1 MTEKETINCWII
13 SSGLI
18 GCENQCIGLAEE
30 LNFNYEIKKINPGKI
45 LSITAP
51 YGKPRKVKNFFKPW
65 PKYIIGA
72 GRKTIPY
79 MKYLK
84 SKLRDDVFTIFL
96 QNPKIKTSNFDF
108 VWAPLHDEIKGANTF
123 STLLSPGRVSQDL
136 LTKELNKWSNKF
148 SVLPEPFLTI
158 LIGGKTKA
166 FSFNKKECFSILE
179 TISRSIKEGWTPLI
193 STSRRTPQFL
203 KEEIKNIVKNSPH
216 YFYDNYG
223 DNPYYAF
230 LGVSNIAIVTP
241 DSVNMISE
249 AITANQSTYIFDLE
263 CRSKRIN
270 KFLTQLEKGNFVK
283 KINGKI
289 NEFHFE
295 KSNATKEIADHL
307 AKLI

>member
-1 MTEKETINCWII
+1 MTEKKSINCWII

-18 GCENQCIGLAEE
+18 GCENQCVGLAEE

-51 YGKPRKVKNFFKPW
+51 YGTPRKVKNFVEPW
-65 PKYIIGA
+65 PKFVIGA

-84 SKLRDDVFTIFL
+84 SKLKGDIFTIFL
-96 QNPKIKTSNFDF
+96 QDPKIKTNNFDF
-108 VWAPLHDEIKGANTF
+108 VWAPHHDEIKGENTY
-123 STLLSPGRVSQDL
+123 STLLSPGRISQDL
-136 LTKELNKWSNKF
+136 LAKEVRKWSDKF
-148 SVLPEPFLTI
+148 SDLPEPFLTI

-166 FSFNKKECFSILE
+166 FNFNKQECFYILE
-179 TISRSIKEGWTPLI
+179 TISKSIKDGWTPLI

-203 KEEIKNIVKNSPH
+203 KKEIKKIVTNSPH
-216 YFYDNYG
+216 YFFDNNG

-230 LGVSNIAIVTP
+230 LGNSNVALVTP
-241 DSVNMISE
+241 DSVNMVSE
-249 AITANQSTYIFDLE
+249 TITANLSTYIFDLQ

-270 KFLTQLEKGNFVK
+270 KFLTKLEEDNFIK

>member
-1 MTEKETINCWII
+1 MTEKKSINCWII

-51 YGKPRKVKNFFKPW
+51 FGKPRKVRNFIEPW
-65 PKYIIGA
+65 PKFIIGA
-72 GRKTIPY
+72 GRKTVPY

-84 SKLRDDVFTIFL
+84 SKLKDEIFTIFL
-96 QNPKIKTSNFDF
+96 QDPKIKTSNFDF
-108 VWAPLHDEIKGANTF
+108 VWAPFHDEIKGVNTF
-123 STLLSPGRVSQDL
+123 STLLSPGRISQDL
-136 LTKELNKWSNKF
+136 IVKELTRWSDKF
-148 SVLPEPFLTI
+148 SNLPEPFLTI

-166 FSFNKKECFSILE
+166 FKFNKEECFYILE
-179 TISRSIKEGWTPLI
+179 TISRFIQDGWTPLI
-193 STSRRTPQFL
+193 STSRRTPHFL
-203 KEEIKNIVKNSPH
+203 KKEIKNIVRNKPH
-216 YFYDNYG
+216 YFYDSNG
-223 DNPYYAF
+223 ENPYYAF
-230 LGVSNIAIVTP
+230 LGISNIALVTP

-249 AITANQSTYIFDLE
+249 TITANLSTYIFDLK

-270 KFLTQLEKGNFVK
+270 KFLGKLEEENFIK

-289 NEFHFE
+289 NKFHFE

>member
-1 MTEKETINCWII
+1 MTEKKSINCWIV

-30 LNFNYEIKKINPGKI
+30 LNLNYEIKKINPGKI

-51 YGKPRKVKNFFKPW
+51 YGKPIKVRDFIEPW
-65 PKYIIGA
+65 PKFIIGA
-72 GRKTIPY
+72 GRKTVPY

-84 SKLRDDVFTIFL
+84 SKLKEDIFTIFL
-96 QNPKIKTSNFDF
+96 QDPKIKTSNFDF

-136 LTKELNKWSNKF
+136 ITKELTKWNDIF
-148 SVLPEPFLTI
+148 SSLPEPFLTI

-166 FSFNKKECFSILE
+166 FSFNRKECFYILE
-179 TISRSIKEGWTPLI
+179 TISRSIKDGWTPLI
-193 STSRRTPQFL
+193 STSRRTPKFL
-203 KEEIKNIVKNSPH
+203 KKEIKNIISNVPH
-216 YFYDNYG
+216 YFYDNNG

-230 LGVSNIAIVTP
+230 LGISDVALVTP

-249 AITANQSTYIFDLE
+249 TITANLSTYIFELE
-263 CRSKRIN
+263 CKSQRIN
-270 KFLTQLEKGNFVK
+270 KFLTNLEKENFVK

-289 NEFHFE
+289 IKFHFK
-295 KSNATKEIADHL
+295 KSNATKEIADYIS
-307 AKLI
+307 KLI

>member
-1 MTEKETINCWII
+1 MIEKRSIDCWII

-30 LNFNYEIKKINPGKI
+30 MSFNYRIKKINPGKI
-45 LSITAP
+45 LSFTAP
-51 YGKPRKVKNFFKPW
+51 YGTPREVKNFTEPW

-72 GRKTIPY
+72 GRKTVPY

-84 SKLRDDVFTIFL
+84 SKLKDDIFTIFL
-96 QNPKIKTSNFDF
+96 QDPKIKTNNFDF
-108 VWAPLHDEIKGANTF
+108 VWAPLHDEVKGSNTF
-123 STLLSPGRVSQDL
+123 STLLSPGRVSKDL
-136 LTKELNKWSNKF
+136 ITKETTKWSDKF
-148 SVLPEPFLTI
+148 SILPEPFLTI

-166 FSFNKKECFSILE
+166 FSFNKKECFSILKI
-179 TISRSIKEGWTPLI
+179 ISGSIRDGWTPLI

-203 KEEIKNIVKNSPH
+203 KKEIRNIVKNVPH
-216 YFYDNYG
+216 YFYDNNG

-230 LGVSNIAIVTP
+230 LGASRIALVTP

-249 AITANQSTYIFDLE
+249 AITANLSTYIFDLE

-270 KFLTQLEKGNFVK
+270 KFISQLEKENLVK

>member
-30 LNFNYEIKKINPGKI
+30 LSFNYEIKKINPGKI

-51 YGKPRKVKNFFKPW
+51 YGKPRNVKNLIKPW
-65 PKYIIGA
+65 PKFIIGA
-72 GRKTIPY
+72 GRKTVPY

-84 SKLRDDVFTIFL
+84 SKLRDNVFTIFL
-96 QNPKIKTSNFDF
+96 QDPKIKTNNFDF
-108 VWAPLHDEIKGANTF
+108 VWAPLHDEIKGDNTF
-123 STLLSPGRVSQDL
+123 STLLSPGRVSQNL
-136 LTKELNKWSNKF
+136 ITKELAKWSDKF

-158 LIGGKTKA
+158 LIGGQTKA
-166 FSFNKKECFSILE
+166 FSFNKEECLHILE

-203 KEEIKNIVKNSPH
+203 KEEIKNIVYNNPH
-216 YFYDNYG
+216 YFYDNNG
-223 DNPYYAF
+223 ENPYYAL
-230 LGVSNIAIVTP
+230 LGASNVALVTP
-241 DSVNMISE
+241 DSVNMVSE
-249 AITANQSTYIFDLE
+249 AITANLSTYIFDLE
-263 CRSKRIN
+263 CKSRRIN
-270 KFLTQLEKGNFVK
+270 KFLSKLKEENFIK

-289 NEFHFE
+289 DEFDFE
-295 KSNATKEIADHL
+295 KSNATKEIANHL

>member
-1 MTEKETINCWII
+1 MTEKKSINCWII

-18 GCENQCIGLAEE
+18 GSENQCIGLAEE

-45 LSITAP
+45 LSLTAP
-51 YGKPRKVKNFFKPW
+51 YGKPRKVSNFIEPW
-65 PKYIIGA
+65 PKFIIGA

-84 SKLRDDVFTIFL
+84 SKLRDDIFTIFL

-123 STLLSPGRVSQDL
+123 STLLSPGRISHDL
-136 LTKELNKWSNKF
+136 ITRELTRWNDNF
-148 SVLPEPFLTI
+148 SFLPKPFLTI

-166 FSFNKKECFSILE
+166 FSFKKEECLYILK
-179 TISRSIKEGWTPLI
+179 TISKSIEDGWTPLI

-203 KEEIKNIVKNSPH
+203 KKEIKDIVKNIPH
-216 YFYDNYG
+216 YYYDNIG

-230 LGVSNIAIVTP
+230 LGASNVALVTP

-249 AITANQSTYIFDLE
+249 TITANLSTYIFDLK

-270 KFLTQLEKGNFVK
+270 KFLRKLEEENFVK

-289 NEFHFE
+289 NEFHFKE
-295 KSNATKEIADHL
+295 NNATKEIADHL
-307 AKLI
+307 VKLI

>member
-1 MTEKETINCWII
+1 MTEKKSINCCII

-30 LNFNYEIKKINPGKI
+30 LIFNYEIKKINPGKI

-51 YGKPRKVKNFFKPW
+51 YGVPRKVENFIEPW

-72 GRKTIPY
+72 GRKTVPY

-84 SKLRDDVFTIFL
+84 SKLKDDVFTIFL
-96 QNPKIKTSNFDF
+96 QDPKIKTSNFDF
-108 VWAPLHDEIKGANTF
+108 VWAPLHDEIKGTNTF
-123 STLLSPGRVSQDL
+123 STLLSPGRISQDL
-136 LTKELNKWSNKF
+136 ITKELTKWSDKF

-166 FSFNKKECFSILE
+166 FRFNKEECFLILE
-179 TISRSIKEGWTPLI
+179 TISRSIKDGWTPLI

-203 KEEIKNIVKNSPH
+203 KEEIKNTLSNSPH
-216 YFYDNYG
+216 FFYDNNG
-223 DNPYYAF
+223 ENPYYAF
-230 LGVSNIAIVTP
+230 LGISNVAIVTP
-241 DSVNMISE
+241 DSVNMLSE
-249 AITANQSTYIFDLE
+249 TITANLSTYIFDLE

-270 KFLTQLEKGNFVK
+270 KFLSQLEKENFIK

-289 NEFHFE
+289 NEFHFK

-307 AKLI
+307 TKLI